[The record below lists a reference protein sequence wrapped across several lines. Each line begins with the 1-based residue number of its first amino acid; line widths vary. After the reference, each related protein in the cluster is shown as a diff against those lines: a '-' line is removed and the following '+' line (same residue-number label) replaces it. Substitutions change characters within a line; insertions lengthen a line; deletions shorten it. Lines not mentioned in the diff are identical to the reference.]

1 MSDYVRLSPE
11 ALLDLQRA
19 ISEANKQSLHQQM
32 EEQERIIQI
41 LNKADATELLG
52 VVCKK
57 LDENNTA
64 LRVLATQVHKLQDAL
79 AEQTKTIEKLLSMP
93 ISVDESK

>member
-41 LNKADATELLG
+41 RNRTTG
-52 VVCKK
+52 GG
-57 LDENNTA
+57 
-64 LRVLATQVHKLQDAL
+64 LQ
-79 AEQTKTIEKLLSMP
+79 EIGRK
-93 ISVDESK
+93 